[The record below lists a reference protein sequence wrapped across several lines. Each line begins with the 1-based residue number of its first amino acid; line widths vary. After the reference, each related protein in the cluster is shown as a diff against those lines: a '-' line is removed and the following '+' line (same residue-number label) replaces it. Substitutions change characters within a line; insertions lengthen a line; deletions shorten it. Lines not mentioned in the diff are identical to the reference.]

1 VVSEIDG
8 SWGAARLVPGLARL
22 DKGPASFV
30 DIVSCVSAGNCIA
43 AGAYQPVPDR
53 AVGPVFGEL
62 FVVSQV
68 RGALARG
75 PPAARLRVFEHG
87 PSGLDRG
94 AVVYWPGRVQRGRL
108 LHGHGRDGP
117 QEGAFV
123 VSEVRGRWLRAREA
137 PGTAALST
145 GGEAQLASL
154 FA

>member
-30 DIVSCVSAGNCIA
+30 DIVSCVSAGNCIV

-68 RGALARG
+68 RGAWR
-75 PPAARLRVFEHG
+75 AARPLPGFASLNTG
-87 PSGLDRG
+87 LGLDRG